1 MEKKN
6 VAMSV
11 RDRLLNIRNSEPG
24 IQYMQVLLR
33 YIQERMLYRL
43 SISQYRDNFCL
54 KGSAL
59 LFAYEKFKAR
69 PTKDIDFL
77 GDRISRDKETIK
89 QAFRQICSIQC
100 PEDGL
105 TFDNRETDIKV
116 EDISL
121 DKEYNGVTVSVTA
134 HLGTAVV
141 PFSMDIGFGDI
152 VVPTPQ
158 ELDYPLLLD
167 DMPAVSINA
176 YSLETVVAEK
186 FQTMIDRALA
196 NSRMKDLYDVYSIL
210 SLQELDE
217 NILSDAIVSVFN
229 NRGTGYDNN
238 HPLFNGEFK
247 NDPVKQTQWNAFLKK
262 MKYKGDL
269 PLMDVVD
276 YITER
281 LSTYW
286 LLMKK

>member
-6 VAMSV
+6 VAMSI
-11 RDRLLNIRNSEPG
+11 RTRLLNIQKSVSG
-24 IQYMQVLLR
+24 TDYMQVLLR

-43 SISQYRDNFCL
+43 SMSQYRDNFCL

-77 GDRISRDKETIK
+77 GDKISRDKETIRK
-89 QAFRQICSIQC
+89 AFREICTIQC

-105 TFDNRETDIKV
+105 TFDNGENDIKV

-121 DKEYNGVTVSVTA
+121 DKEYNGVTVTVTA
-134 HLGTAVV
+134 HLDTIVQ

-152 VVPTPQ
+152 VVPEPQ

-167 DMPAVSINA
+167 DMPEVSINA

-196 NSRMKDLYDVYSIL
+196 NSRMKDFYDVFSIL
-210 SLQELDE
+210 SSDKVDKG
-217 NILSDAIVSVFN
+217 ILSDAIVSVFN
-229 NRGTGYDNN
+229 NRGAGYDDN

-247 NDPVKQTQWNAFLKK
+247 NDPIKQTQWNAFLRK

-269 PLMDVVD
+269 PLNEVVD
-276 YITER
+276 YITEK
-281 LSTYW
+281 LSPYW
-286 LLMKK
+286 LSLNK

>member
-11 RDRLLNIRNSEPG
+11 RTKLLNIRNSEPG
-24 IQYMQVLLR
+24 TEYMQVLLR

-43 SISQYRDNFCL
+43 SMSQYRDNFCL

-77 GDRISRDKETIK
+77 GDKISRDKETIQK
-89 QAFRQICSIQC
+89 AFREICSIQC

-105 TFDNRETDIKV
+105 AFDNGENDIKV

-121 DKEYNGVTVSVTA
+121 DKEYNGVTVTVTA
-134 HLGTAVV
+134 HLDTIVQ

-152 VVPTPQ
+152 VVPEPQ

-167 DMPAVSINA
+167 DMPEVSINA

-196 NSRMKDLYDVYSIL
+196 NSRMKDFYDVYSIL
-210 SLQELDE
+210 SSDKVDKG
-217 NILSDAIVSVFN
+217 ILSDAIVSVFN
-229 NRGTGYDNN
+229 NRGTGYDDN

-247 NDPVKQTQWNAFLKK
+247 NDPIKQTQWNAFLRK

-269 PLMDVVD
+269 PLNEVVD
-276 YITER
+276 YITEK
-281 LSTYW
+281 LSSFW
-286 LLMKK
+286 LSLNK

>member
-1 MEKKN
+1 MGKKN

-11 RDRLLNIRNSEPG
+11 RFRLLNIRNSEPG
-24 IQYMQVLLR
+24 TEYMQILLR

-43 SISQYRDNFCL
+43 SMSQYRDNFCL

-77 GDRISRDKETIK
+77 GDKISRDKETIRK
-89 QAFRQICSIQC
+89 AFREICSIQC
-100 PEDGL
+100 LDDGL
-105 TFDNRETDIKV
+105 TFDNGEKDIKV

-121 DKEYNGVTVSVTA
+121 DKEYNGVTVTVAA
-134 HLGTAVV
+134 HLDTIVQ

-152 VVPTPQ
+152 VVPEPQ

-167 DMPAVSINA
+167 DMPEVNINA

-196 NSRMKDLYDVYSIL
+196 NSRMKDFYDVYSIL
-210 SLQELDE
+210 SSGKVDE
-217 NILSDAIVSVFN
+217 SILSDAIVSVFN
-229 NRGTGYDNN
+229 NRGTGYDDN

-247 NDPVKQTQWNAFLKK
+247 NDPIKQTQWKAFLKK

-269 PLMDVVD
+269 PLNEVVD
-276 YITER
+276 YITEK
-281 LSTYW
+281 LSPYW
-286 LLMKK
+286 LSLKK

>member
-6 VAMSV
+6 VAKSV
-11 RDRLLNIRNSEPG
+11 RAKLLNIRDSVPG
-24 IQYMQVLLR
+24 TEYMLILLR

-43 SISQYRDNFCL
+43 SMSQYRDNFCL

-59 LFAYEKFKAR
+59 LFAYEKFNAR

-77 GDRISRDKETIK
+77 GDKISRDKETIRK
-89 QAFRQICSIQC
+89 AFREICSIQC

-105 TFDNRETDIKV
+105 AFDNGENDIKV

-121 DKEYNGVTVSVTA
+121 DKEYNGVTVTVTA
-134 HLGTAVV
+134 HLDTIVQH
-141 PFSMDIGFGDI
+141 FSMDIGFGDI
-152 VVPTPQ
+152 VVPEPR

-167 DMPAVSINA
+167 DMPEVSINA

-196 NSRMKDLYDVYSIL
+196 NSRMKDFYDVYSIL
-210 SLQELDE
+210 SSDKVDKG
-217 NILSDAIVSVFN
+217 ILSDAIVSVFN
-229 NRGTGYDNN
+229 NRGTGYDDN

-247 NDPVKQTQWNAFLKK
+247 NDPIKQTQWNAFLRK

-269 PLMDVVD
+269 PLNEVVD
-276 YITER
+276 YITEK
-281 LSTYW
+281 LSPYW
-286 LLMKK
+286 LSLNK

>member
-1 MEKKN
+1 
-6 VAMSV
+6 MSV

-210 SLQELDE
+210 SQQELDE